1 MKTSK
6 QNRWLHAACATLLL
20 AAMGTAQAQTYKLN
34 LPQEDDPDTV
44 LQSITVSPKQTRVTL
59 LLKNSEPG
67 DYEVCV
73 HQPGSPDAF
82 TLKVLDTGESLQQIS
97 SSGVSNCEVKRD
109 IVRTGKRKTF
119 QLTFPPLPAGATRL
133 QLGERDCQPNPDSE
147 LQNWCFKDIALR
159 KR

>member
-1 MKTSK
+1 MFALRMIGVHWSISAVVPTRDGASFFFVC
-6 QNRWLHAACATLLL
+6 NR
-20 AAMGTAQAQTYKLN
+20 AQ
-34 LPQEDDPDTV
+34 
-44 LQSITVSPKQTRVTL
+44 
-59 LLKNSEPG
+59 PG

>member
-44 LQSITVSPKQTRVTL
+44 LQSITVSLKQTRVTL

-82 TLKVLDTGESLQQIS
+82 TLKV
-97 SSGVSNCEVKRD
+97 
-109 IVRTGKRKTF
+109 
-119 QLTFPPLPAGATRL
+119 
-133 QLGERDCQPNPDSE
+133 
-147 LQNWCFKDIALR
+147 
-159 KR
+159 